1 MGKVIQLTIRQ
12 KEGGG
17 TTKTN
22 KKQKGKSLKLA
33 KKPMEELKEFEND
46 LNLCLTQIKRIK
58 NTLVELEDLEYFLE
72 SLLYKDYHD
81 KRITSAIKDMNA
93 LLREVTTLWCQ
104 RLSEIKRKLR

>member
-1 MGKVIQLTIRQ
+1 MGKVLQITRRQ
-12 KEGGG
+12 KEWEEI
-17 TTKTN
+17 TKAN

-58 NTLVELEDLEYFLE
+58 NNVVELEDLEYFLE

-81 KRITSAIKDMNA
+81 KRITSAIKGMNI